1 MVLLFSNSFDWNY
14 YHNACWKR
22 ICASISHELELQEHF
37 YAFCMIDIELVGLN
51 MDSQKENS
59 LDEINYDIF
68 YKCINAIGIKK
79 RVLVTKFLIEW
90 ET

>member
-1 MVLLFSNSFDWNY
+1 MVLLFSNSFDSNY

-22 ICASISHELELQEHF
+22 ICASISHEQELQEHF

-51 MDSQKENS
+51 MDLQKENS

-68 YKCINAIGIKK
+68 YMCINAIGIIKTGD
-79 RVLVTKFLIEW
+79 LFSF
-90 ET
+90 